1 MYDIYIDTHFAG
13 AHHLRN
19 YKGRCEQPHGHNWKV
34 KVTVRAT
41 QLDECDLGIDFT
53 LLKKI
58 VKEVIDKIDHHDL
71 NELPWFQK
79 VNTSSERIAEF
90 IFTEVD
96 TRLQSDHYFLL
107 SVMVSETDT
116 QGLTYYGPQGPK

>member
-1 MYDIYIDTHFAG
+1 MYDIFIDTHFAG

-19 YKGRCEQPHGHNWKV
+19 YNGRCERPHGHNWKV
-34 KVTVRAT
+34 KVTVRAK

-58 VKEVIDKIDHHDL
+58 VKEVIDKLDHYDL

-90 IFTEVD
+90 IYKEVES
-96 TRLQSDHYFLL
+96 RLQSDRYFLL
-107 SVMVSETDT
+107 SVMVKETDT
-116 QGLTYYGPQGPK
+116 QGLIYYGPKGPQ